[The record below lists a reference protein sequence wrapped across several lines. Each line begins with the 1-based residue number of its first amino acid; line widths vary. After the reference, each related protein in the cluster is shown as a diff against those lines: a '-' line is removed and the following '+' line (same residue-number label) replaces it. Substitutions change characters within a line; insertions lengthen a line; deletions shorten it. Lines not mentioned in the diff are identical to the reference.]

1 VNPNSVL
8 VSEGKKFMWDGRSL
22 ESAEDATRAADGY
35 QQEGFEVRTVMEGG
49 KFFVYTRRVV
59 KAVAAPV
66 A

>member
-1 VNPNSVL
+1 MSANLYLVND
-8 VSEGKKFMWDGRSL
+8 GKKFMWDGGSL
-22 ESAEDATRAADGY
+22 ETAEDAARVAEGY
-35 QQEGFEVRTVMEGG
+35 QKEGFEVRTVMEGG